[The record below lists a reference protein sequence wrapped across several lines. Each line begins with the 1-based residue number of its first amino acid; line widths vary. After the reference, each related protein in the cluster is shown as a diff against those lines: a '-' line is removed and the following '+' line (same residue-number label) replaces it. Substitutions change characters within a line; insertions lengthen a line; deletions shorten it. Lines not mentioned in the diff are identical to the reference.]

1 MYVCLFPAILKK
13 NKKKASES
21 GLGLEIEK
29 FLFISKGTHP
39 RLHLMTWTT
48 CMYA

>member
-13 NKKKASES
+13 NKASES